1 MIQFCGQE
9 MTIKS
14 SLLDNR
20 QATVVDIIVKYGHW
34 IGVKNVTISDQICL
48 GKAMIQMYATF
59 YRQVN
64 KEAPLEKVC
73 LLGCGITT
81 GYGAAMNTAGVE
93 PGSICAIWGLGAVGL
108 ATVMGCKAAGA
119 SRVIGV
125 DINPDK
131 FETGKPE
138 HSLLYINTIYL
149 TRHTIVSLIVCG
161 GCSITGLYIVLLSS
175 KRRGQSPFRR
185 D

>member
-1 MIQFCGQE
+1 M
-9 MTIKS
+9 KS
-14 SLLDNR
+14 RLLDDR
-20 QATVVDIIVKYGHW
+20 QATVVDIILKYGHW
-34 IGVKNVTISDQICL
+34 IGMKNVTISDQISL

-59 YRQVN
+59 YKQVN

-149 TRHTIVSLIVCG
+149 YHSLMAYMYFCTFI
-161 GCSITGLYIVLLSS
+161 I
-175 KRRGQSPFRR
+175 Q
-185 D
+185 

>member
-1 MIQFCGQE
+1 M
-9 MTIKS
+9 KS
-14 SLLDNR
+14 RLLDDR
-20 QATVVDIIVKYGHW
+20 QATVVDIILKYGHW
-34 IGVKNVTISDQICL
+34 IGMKNVTISDQISL

-59 YRQVN
+59 YKQVN

-138 HSLLYINTIYL
+138 HNSFLYIKTIYL
-149 TRHTIVSLIVCG
+149 TRHTIVSLLVCG
-161 GCSITGLYIVLLSS
+161 GCSITGLYIVYAL
-175 KRRGQSPFRR
+175 
-185 D
+185 

>member
-1 MIQFCGQE
+1 M
-9 MTIKS
+9 
-14 SLLDNR
+14 
-20 QATVVDIIVKYGHW
+20 
-34 IGVKNVTISDQICL
+34 KNFTISDQISL
-48 GKAMIQMYATF
+48 GKAMIQIYATF
-59 YRQVN
+59 YQQVN

-138 HSLLYINTIYL
+138 HSLVYQYYL
-149 TRHTIVSLIVCG
+149 LDKTHHFVTTSLWGMFNHRPVSSICTLARREGRFLLGEIENGRVPEIFKSLAVSLEKLG
-161 GCSITGLYIVLLSS
+161 
-175 KRRGQSPFRR
+175 
-185 D
+185 